1 MSNPTRQEIVKAHE
15 ALTHLIDYDLADAYT
30 EADTEE
36 VYERD
41 QLIRKFLPPIP
52 ESTMAEEEWDDDE
65 HYLAEAEH
73 PTLGKVIM
81 IFQSPNTGNIFFISP
96 NGGVQH
102 LVYCLPSNLIPTG
115 KRYTLMEDQS

>member
-102 LVYCLPSNLIPTG
+102 LVYCLPNNLTPTG
-115 KRYTLMEDQS
+115 KRYTLMEYQS